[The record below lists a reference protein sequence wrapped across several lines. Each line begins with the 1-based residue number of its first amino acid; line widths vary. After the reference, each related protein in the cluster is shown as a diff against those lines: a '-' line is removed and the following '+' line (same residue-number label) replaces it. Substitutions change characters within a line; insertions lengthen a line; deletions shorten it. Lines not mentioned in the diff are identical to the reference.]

1 VFSVDLGLKG
11 EKIARN
17 VTKVGVHIF
26 LPTGHP
32 NLCSI
37 FNSEKLVKF
46 ETRPCVFA
54 RLGLKGGEIARNVTK
69 DRVDACLP
77 MGHPKLFSNFNS
89 EKLVKVETRSCVFAR
104 IGLKGCENSSE
115 RHKSWRAR
123 SSTNVTSK
131 SIRKF
136 KF

>member
-1 VFSVDLGLKG
+1 MQNYSEISIPRSWSNLKLDRAFSLDLGLKG

-17 VTKVGVHIF
+17 VTKVGVRIC

-54 RLGLKGGEIARNVTK
+54 RLRLKGR
-69 DRVDACLP
+69 
-77 MGHPKLFSNFNS
+77 
-89 EKLVKVETRSCVFAR
+89 
-104 IGLKGCENSSE
+104 ENSSE
-115 RHKSWRAR
+115 RHESWCAHL
-123 SSTNVTSK
+123 STNGTSK
-131 SIRKF
+131 SMLKF
-136 KF
+136 QFREVGHSTVRFRST